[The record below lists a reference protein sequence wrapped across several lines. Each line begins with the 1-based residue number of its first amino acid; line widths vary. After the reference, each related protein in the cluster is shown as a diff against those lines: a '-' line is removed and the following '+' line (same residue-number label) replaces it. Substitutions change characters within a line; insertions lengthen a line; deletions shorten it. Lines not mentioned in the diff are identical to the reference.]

1 MKLKFFSLI
10 FPFFLLANPISITS
24 KIDKEN
30 GYIGDIFQLSIV
42 VEGENENEYSFPDLD
57 SNKKMTVRSSRL
69 LYEDISEKVNGIQF
83 ELVFWDTGNYKTP
96 EYSVTF
102 LNKSG
107 KFDYSLS
114 ANVIDLR
121 VSSIFPSEGQVTYK
135 DIKGPVPVKGIFP
148 FEKFLIIII
157 LICLLVGI
165 IFMWGRRIKPI
176 YKKIDYSVIES
187 PMQRAQ
193 RKLSELEPSLITK
206 EYYSELSYIIRE
218 YFETKYFI
226 RTLEMTTEQIEYCN
240 DFLKLNKK
248 YFKDIIEVLKKA
260 DKVKYARDIPDFDI
274 KIKDKEL
281 IDNLFSKL

>member
-176 YKKIDYSVIES
+176 YKKIDYSIIES

>member
-83 ELVFWDTGNYKTP
+83 ELVFWDTGNYQTP

>member
-1 MKLKFFSLI
+1 MKLKIFSLI
-10 FPFFLLANPISITS
+10 LPFFLLANPISITS
-24 KIDKEN
+24 KIDKVN
-30 GYIGDIFQLSIV
+30 GYIGDTFYLSIV
-42 VEGENENEYSFPDLD
+42 VEGVNKNEYLFPDLD
-57 SNKKMTVRSSRL
+57 NNEKMTVRSSRL
-69 LYEDISEKVNGIQF
+69 LYEDVSEKVNGIQF

-107 KFDYSLS
+107 NFDYSMS

-121 VSSIFPSEGQVTYK
+121 VSSIFPSDSQPTYK
-135 DIKGPVPVKGIFP
+135 DIKGPVPVKDIFP
-148 FEKFLIIII
+148 FKKFLIIII
-157 LICLLVGI
+157 LICLLIGI

-176 YKKIDYSVIES
+176 YKKIDYSIIES

-218 YFETKYFI
+218 YIERKYFI
-226 RTLEMTTEQIEYCN
+226 HTLEMTTEEIEYCN

-248 YFKDIIEVLKKA
+248 YFKDIIEILKKA
-260 DKVKYARDIPDFDI
+260 DKVKYARDIPEFDI
-274 KIKDKEL
+274 KIRDKEL
-281 IDNLFSKL
+281 INNLISKL

>member
-42 VEGENENEYSFPDLD
+42 IEGENENEYSFPDLD
-57 SNKKMTVRSSRL
+57 NNKKMTVRSSRL

-148 FEKFLIIII
+148 FKKFLIIII
-157 LICLLVGI
+157 LICLFVGI

-176 YKKIDYSVIES
+176 YKKIDYSIIES

-226 RTLEMTTEQIEYCN
+226 RTLEMTTEDIEYCN